1 MRAEIVWFEFG
12 IFLEFLV
19 DVWGFFFFFFLTRVY
34 EHLVADYGVEA

>member
-19 DVWGFFFFFFLTRVY
+19 DVWGFFFFFLTRVY